1 MYHRVYSG
9 NGKGQNLE
17 GQGILC
23 IKKIKFCEMLNCSV
37 LKMNSA

>member
-1 MYHRVYSG
+1 MHFRHLSYNIPYISRVHSG

-23 IKKIKFCEMLNCSV
+23 IKK
-37 LKMNSA
+37 